1 MHIFS
6 SKSGLDFFVIFLQV
20 FIHMWVVKR
29 LARVGWRISMP
40 LPQIPRFAP
49 PHLISEYA
57 PAHTQLRTYWKSA
70 VLPPKLPNMP
80 LRWNPWL
87 SIKKIPFY
95 VVQLKSS
102 NKEVSTDTKY
112 SIYGSKLV
120 YKLSDK
126 SLVYVYYPQTDIKGA
141 SFPRLC
147 NCPNTSRLGRKNGG
161 GGTEGRKSAN
171 YPFLHFYWEYVAF

>member
-1 MHIFS
+1 M
-6 SKSGLDFFVIFLQV
+6 DFFVTFLQV
-20 FIHMWVVKR
+20 FIHMWAVKR
-29 LARVGWRISMP
+29 SERVVGWRISMSP
-40 LPQIPRFAP
+40 SNKYPGLP

-70 VLPPKLPNMP
+70 VLPPKIPNMP

-126 SLVYVYYPQTDIKGA
+126 SIYIYPQTDIKGV

-147 NCPNTSRLGRKNGG
+147 NCTNTSRLGGEDGSRLIIHSYIYIGS
-161 GGTEGRKSAN
+161 T
-171 YPFLHFYWEYVAF
+171 LHFNAKL